1 MSRQALSQPSPRG
14 RRSKKTPTEVCAT
27 EKMSTAVNIPPQFEV
42 IDRPLDTQMTISM
55 GPQHPST
62 HGVLR
67 LELVLDGEMVV
78 RAIPDIGYLHTG
90 MEKLFEYKKYQQGI
104 VITDRMDYLNPLGNN
119 LAYVMAVEKLLQIEI
134 PERAQTI
141 RVLMCEL
148 QRIASHLVWLGTHA
162 LDLGAMTVFFYTFR
176 EREKILNLIEAASG
190 GRLTPSYFRIGG
202 LMMDLPSG
210 FERRVKQ
217 FLDGFPKALDDF
229 KKLITGNR
237 IFQKRTQGVGFISG
251 EDAIDWGLSGP
262 SLRGSGVALD
272 IRRANPYTGYEKY
285 DFEIVTEPDG
295 DVWARYLVRMRE
307 MKESQKIVTQ
317 ALSRLKPGP
326 VKADAPKV
334 VLPGSRGDEDAHG
347 CSDSSLPDRGRRIRC
362 AGWRSLPADRRFE
375 GRTRRLHK
383 VHRRTKAGAGAF
395 SRAEFCESVGAAAH
409 VARRDD
415 RRHRRDYRIAGY
427 CAGRN
432 RQMICHRDTEKMA
445 TDKHGL
451 AQIRNPEIGVY
462 LCSSV
467 ADSRV
472 IGISVAILKG

>member
-1 MSRQALSQPSPRG
+1 MSA
-14 RRSKKTPTEVCAT
+14 
-27 EKMSTAVNIPPQFEV
+27 STVNLPPQFEIV
-42 IDRPLDTQMTISM
+42 DRPLDTQMTISM

-78 RAIPDIGYLHTG
+78 RTIPDIGYLHTG

-119 LAYVMAVEKLLQIEI
+119 LAYVMAVEKLLGLEI

-162 LDLGAMTVFFYTFR
+162 LDIGAMTVFFYCFR

-217 FLDGFPKALDDF
+217 FTDAFPGAADEFDSL
-229 KKLITGNR
+229 LTGNK
-237 IFQKRTQGVGFISG
+237 IFQKRTQDVGRISA

-262 SLRGSGVALD
+262 SLRGSGVKLD
-272 IRRANPYTGYEKY
+272 LRRANPYTGYEKY
-285 DFEIVTEPDG
+285 DFDIPVEYEG
-295 DVWARYLVRMRE
+295 DVWARYKVRMRE
-307 MKESQKIVTQ
+307 MRESHKIVLQ
-317 ALSRLKPGP
+317 ALSRLRPGP

-334 VLPGSRGDEDAHG
+334 VLPDREAMKTHMDALIHHFLIVAEG
-347 CSDSSLPDRGRRIRC
+347 FDVP
-362 AGWRSLPADRRFE
+362 AGEVYQAIEASKGEL
-375 GRTRRLHK
+375 
-383 VHRRTKAGAGAF
+383 
-395 SRAEFCESVGAAAH
+395 
-409 VARRDD
+409 
-415 RRHRRDYRIAGY
+415 
-427 CAGRN
+427 
-432 RQMICHRDTEKMA
+432 
-445 TDKHGL
+445 
-451 AQIRNPEIGVY
+451 GVY
-462 LCSSV
+462 VKSDGGPKPARVHFRGPSFVNLSALPLMAEGAMV
-467 ADSRV
+467 AD
-472 IGISVAILKG
+472 IVAIIGSLDIVLGEIDR